1 MISKK
6 IATASLASLAAASL
20 FLTASPA
27 QAAVDCS
34 SPTLLNGSFED
45 FTLDTPPYA
54 SGPSGSVVGNW
65 MNDWGTP
72 DQFLFLDLDLPPQA
86 LPGWETTN
94 TNNLIELQ
102 RQVPG
107 YEQDGTQT
115 GAGYFDSLA
124 VQPAQGEVWGE
135 LNSTEDAAMYQ
146 DVTLTAGTEYT
157 WSIKHHGRV
166 FSADGTD
173 EMAVFVGL
181 ASGAPGSLE
190 IQTDIR
196 KYAPTNANLFS
207 GEPTYSDDFT
217 NVTQILGSLEDG
229 WQMFR
234 GTFSPSTTGT
244 YRFQFQAIDGLAP
257 SVSNLLDDIE
267 FAPTECVSSPSGAV
281 PASSSLPDTGM
292 NSSTV
297 TSVAGIG
304 SLIIVAGAFVVILRR
319 RSNA

>member
-1 MISKK
+1 
-6 IATASLASLAAASL
+6 
-20 FLTASPA
+20 
-27 QAAVDCS
+27 
-34 SPTLLNGSFED
+34 
-45 FTLDTPPYA
+45 
-54 SGPSGSVVGNW
+54 
-65 MNDWGTP
+65 
-72 DQFLFLDLDLPPQA
+72 
-86 LPGWETTN
+86 
-94 TNNLIELQ
+94 
-102 RQVPG
+102 
-107 YEQDGTQT
+107 
-115 GAGYFDSLA
+115 
-124 VQPAQGEVWGE
+124 
-135 LNSTEDAAMYQ
+135 
-146 DVTLTAGTEYT
+146 
-157 WSIKHHGRV
+157 V
-166 FSADGTD
+166 FSAEGTD

-244 YRFQFQAIDGLAP
+244 YRFQFQAIDGLSP

-267 FAPTECVSSPSGAV
+267 FAPTECVSSPSGAL

-297 TSVAGIG
+297 TAVAGIG